1 MDKKEQINF
10 WYVMVAILSILFLQS
25 LYNNY
30 TKIEPIPYDQFQN
43 FLEQGRVAEIAITDQ
58 HIYGTLKTP
67 HADGFKDFVTTRV
80 EPEFAEE
87 LEQYDVSYSG
97 VVSSTWLRD
106 ILSWILP
113 MALFIG
119 VWLFVIRRMSG
130 GMNQGMM
137 SIGKSNAKVFV
148 EKETKVTFD
157 DVAGVDEAKE
167 ELVEIINFLK
177 NPVDYGR
184 LGGRAPKGILL
195 VGPPGTGKTLL
206 ARAVAGEAAVPFF
219 SISGSEF
226 VEMFVGVGAARVRDL
241 FEQARQLAPAII
253 FIDELDA
260 LGRARG
266 AYGMGGGHDEK
277 EQTLNQLL
285 AELDGFDSS
294 SGIVL
299 LAATNRPEILDPAL
313 LRAGRFDRQ
322 VLVDR
327 PDKIGREQILAVHAK
342 KVKLNTDVKTEQI
355 AALTPGFTGADLAN
369 LINEATLLATRRN
382 ATSVTMDD
390 FNNAIERIVAGL
402 EKRNRLL
409 NPNERRVVAF
419 HELGHTI
426 VALALPGTDEV
437 HKVSIIPRG
446 IGALGYTIQRPTED
460 RYLMTRVEL
469 QNKMAVLLGGRA
481 AEQVVFNEVSTG
493 ASDDLVRATDIAN
506 AMVLRYGM
514 SEALGNVAYDREQSA
529 FLQPNV
535 PMPQSR
541 NYSEET
547 ATKVDSA
554 VRVLVDQ
561 ALERAVNILETN
573 RTLLDQTAEELLK
586 TETLNQPEIKKLKQ
600 AIASGALHS

>member
-1 MDKKEQINF
+1 M
-10 WYVMVAILSILFLQS
+10 
-25 LYNNY
+25 
-30 TKIEPIPYDQFQN
+30 
-43 FLEQGRVAEIAITDQ
+43 
-58 HIYGTLKTP
+58 
-67 HADGFKDFVTTRV
+67 
-80 EPEFAEE
+80 
-87 LEQYDVSYSG
+87 
-97 VVSSTWLRD
+97 
-106 ILSWILP
+106 
-113 MALFIG
+113 
-119 VWLFVIRRMSG
+119 G
-130 GMNQGMM
+130 GGLM
-137 SIGKSNAKVFV
+137 SIGKSRAKVFV

-177 NPVDYGR
+177 NPADYGR

-206 ARAVAGEAAVPFF
+206 ARAVAGEAGVPFF

-241 FEQARQLAPAII
+241 FEQARQMAPAII

-266 AYGMGGGHDEK
+266 AYGSFGGGHDEK

-285 AELDGFDSS
+285 SELDGFDPS

-327 PDKIGREQILAVHAK
+327 PDKLGREQILAVHVK
-342 KVKLNTDVKTEQI
+342 KVKLHSDVKLDQV
-355 AALTPGFTGADLAN
+355 AALTPGFSGADLAN
-369 LINEATLLATRRN
+369 LINEAALLATRR
-382 ATSVTMDD
+382 AGDAVTMADV
-390 FNNAIERIVAGL
+390 NNAIERIVAGL

-409 NPNERRVVAF
+409 NQDERRVVAF
-419 HELGHTI
+419 HELGHAM

-446 IGALGYTIQRPTED
+446 VGALGYTIQRPTED
-460 RYLMTRVEL
+460 RFLMTRAEL
-469 QNKMAVLLGGRA
+469 LNKMAILLGGRA

-493 ASDDLVRATDIAN
+493 AADDLVRATDIAR

-529 FLQPNV
+529 FLQPN
-535 PMPQSR
+535 MMLPQNR

-547 ATKVDSA
+547 ANKIDTA

-561 ALERAVNILETN
+561 ALERAVNILKNN
-573 RTLLDQTAEELLK
+573 RALLDRTAEALLK
-586 TETLNQPEIKKLKQ
+586 TETLNQPEIAQLKQ
-600 AIASGALHS
+600 AIIADHPQK

>member
-1 MDKKEQINF
+1 MDDKAHINF
-10 WYVMVAILSILFLQS
+10 WYVMAAVLGMLFLQN
-25 LYNNY
+25 LYIQY
-30 TKIEPIPYDQFQN
+30 TKVEPIPYSRFQVL
-43 FLEQGRVAEIAITDQ
+43 LEQGKIDEIAITEN
-58 HIYGTLKTP
+58 HIYGTLREMG
-67 HADGFKDFVTTRV
+67 ADGLKDFVTTRV
-80 EPEFAEE
+80 EPELAEE
-87 LEQYDVSYSG
+87 FDKHHVVYTG
-97 VVSSTWLRD
+97 VVKSTWIRD
-106 ILSWILP
+106 LLSWILP
-113 MALFIG
+113 MAIFIGIWLFI
-119 VWLFVIRRMSG
+119 IRRMSG
-130 GMNQGMM
+130 GMGSGLM

-148 EKETKVTFD
+148 EKETKVTFV

-167 ELVEIINFLK
+167 ELIEVINFLK

-206 ARAVAGEAAVPFF
+206 ARAVAGEASVPFF

-241 FEQARQLAPAII
+241 FEQAQKLAPAII
-253 FIDELDA
+253 FIDELDS

-266 AYGMGGGHDEK
+266 AYGLGGHDEK

-285 AELDGFDSS
+285 AELDGFDPR

-322 VLVDR
+322 ILVDR
-327 PDKIGREQILAVHAK
+327 PDKIGREQILAVHLK
-342 KVKLNTDVKTEQI
+342 KVRLNTDVKTEQI

-369 LINEATLLATRRN
+369 LINEAALLATRRQ
-382 ATSVTMDD
+382 AESVTMED

-419 HELGHTI
+419 HELGHTM

-446 IGALGYTIQRPTED
+446 VGALGYTIQRPIED
-460 RYLMTRVEL
+460 RFLMTRTEL
-469 QNKMAVLLGGRA
+469 EYKMAVLLGGRA
-481 AEQVVFNEVSTG
+481 AEQVVFGEVSTG
-493 ASDDLVRATDIAN
+493 ASDDLVRATNIAR

-514 SEALGNVAYDREQSA
+514 SKALGNVAYDREHSA
-529 FLQPNV
+529 FIQPNI
-535 PMPQSR
+535 PMPQDR
-541 NYSEET
+541 DYSEET
-547 ATKVDSA
+547 AKEVDNA
-554 VRVLVDQ
+554 VRTLVDQ
-561 ALERAVNILETN
+561 ALERAIIILQNN
-573 RTLLDQTAEELLK
+573 RALLDQTAEALLK
-586 TETLNQPEIKKLKQ
+586 AETLNEPELAQLKQ
-600 AIASGALHS
+600 AIIPGMPH